1 MQTDG
6 AMLKRPHLGREA
18 VSSFWRAVR
27 SAPRSVLYP
36 ALGSLLYM
44 ATTMA
49 LLFALGI
56 PDSVDGKAFF
66 LVVAYSGLVVF
77 ALVGHMLGGSSDE
90 ARRLDHA
97 TTASAR

>member
-1 MQTDG
+1 
-6 AMLKRPHLGREA
+6 MLKCPHRRREA
-18 VSSFWRAVR
+18 VASVWRAVR

-36 ALGSLLYM
+36 ALGSLLYL
-44 ATTMA
+44 ATTIA

-56 PDSVDGKAFF
+56 PDSIDGKAFF
-66 LVVAYSGLVVF
+66 LVVAYSGVVVS
-77 ALVGHMLGGSSDE
+77 ALVGHLLGGSFDE